1 MLNVYV
7 VQREDDWDYDEY
19 VEQTIVAESEERAL
33 ELANNEYGVWSIREK
48 VDLNKEKV
56 LTKYFNAG

>member
-7 VQREDDWDYDEY
+7 VQREDDFDYDEY
-19 VEQTIVAESEERAL
+19 VEQTIVAESEKRAL
-33 ELANNEYGVWSIREK
+33 ELANNEYGVWSIKEK

-56 LTKYFNAG
+56 LTKDFNAG

>member
-7 VQREDDWDYDEY
+7 VERKDDFGWDEY
-19 VEQTIVAESEERAL
+19 IEQTIVAESEERAL
-33 ELANNEYGVWSIREK
+33 ELANIQYGAWEIKEK

-56 LTKYFNAG
+56 LTKDFNAG